1 MLSLQA
7 ISLCSQLDP
16 WLTAH
21 LTDFLHHCGLL
32 DPVETVAQ
40 AATVDLREYCLLE
53 YGSMLL
59 AHPVHWQAGVAY
71 LRSCPVMGLAT
82 LETVRCRRHETRTPY
97 KRGRADNVFGQC
109 AVRGVSRQLLE
120 RVPITSAPRMLAV
133 LTVCQEC
140 GFANLA
146 HSIHRVRWPKH

>member
-1 MLSLQA
+1 MPCWSWIPRGCGAHSLASSALGPRLTEHAPRVLRCCTARPLQA

-40 AATVDLREYCLLE
+40 AAAVDLREYCLLE

-82 LETVRCRRHETRTPY
+82 LEAVRRRRHETRASEGGGP
-97 KRGRADNVFGQC
+97 C
-109 AVRGVSRQLLE
+109 
-120 RVPITSAPRMLAV
+120 
-133 LTVCQEC
+133 
-140 GFANLA
+140 
-146 HSIHRVRWPKH
+146 